1 MRKTILLTA
10 ALTIIAGAA
19 SAQTASV
26 ALSAATHN
34 TAAGWAGTENLVA
47 FRGLGVTREATPRF
61 IYQDRNADAAVTTA
75 NRNSLWQWNGTGAPT
90 QLCTQAA
97 VVNAVNAV
105 SGTDSDGD
113 SLFGVFDMEGD
124 ASGNIFIATSIGIA
138 GGSTL
143 FREDI
148 VRISPAGAVT
158 VVATSGSN
166 GAENAEG
173 VNSLAYDAANDRL
186 YVHIDNFS
194 SSHGVGVGAG
204 VNGNGT
210 RGIHVINNASTASNV
225 TLNASTLIIS
235 EADLNTALVAGNAS
249 GGGSSTD
256 GNAYDIT
263 FRPIQ
268 NDLIVSNINTTN
280 DNDDLFRVTP
290 LTVGSGA
297 CTLFIDSNQ
306 IEAALTNERFF
317 GAGSLAPIAD
327 QSLDNSYFTVREATG
342 DIYFTNCT
350 PAATSA
356 YTTNRRSIAF
366 IKADGSQIQNVIA
379 EQSASQDLHGD
390 TTHTFLNGTGANPT
404 DRALRFLEKTP
415 AENSELYCLGENNA
429 GAEGIIRV
437 TGFIVGSGPASTE
450 GGWSLYE

>member
-1 MRKTILLTA
+1 MRKAILMTA
-10 ALTIIAGAA
+10 ALTLIAGAA
-19 SAQTASV
+19 SAQTASL

-34 TAAGWAGTENLVA
+34 TAAGFAGTENLVA
-47 FRGLGVTREATPRF
+47 FRGLGVTRQATPRF
-61 IYQDRNADAAVTTA
+61 IYQDRNSDAAVTTT
-75 NRNSLWQWNGTGAPT
+75 NRNSLWQWSGTGAPT

-97 VVNAVNAV
+97 IVSAV
-105 SGTDSDGD
+105 SAVSAADADGD

-124 ASGNIFIATSIGIA
+124 ASGNIFIATNIGIA

-148 VRISPAGAVT
+148 VRISSAGAVT

-173 VNSLAYDAANDRL
+173 TNSIAYDAANDRL

-204 VNGNGT
+204 VNGAGT

-235 EADLNTALVAGNAS
+235 EANLNSALVGGNSS

-256 GNAYDIT
+256 GNAFDIT
-263 FRPIQ
+263 FRPVQ
-268 NDLIVSNINTTN
+268 GDLIVSNINTTN
-280 DNDDLFRVTP
+280 DNDDIFRVTP
-290 LTVGSGA
+290 LTVGAGV
-297 CTLFIDSNQ
+297 CTLFIDSNA

-317 GAGSLAPIAD
+317 GAGSLGAIAD
-327 QSLDNSYFTVREATG
+327 QSLDNSAFAVRESTG
-342 DIYFTNCT
+342 DIYFSNCT
-350 PAATSA
+350 SAATSA
-356 YTTNRRSIAF
+356 YATNRRSIAF
-366 IKADGSQIQNVIA
+366 ISADGAQIQNVIA
-379 EQSASQDLHGD
+379 EQSVSQDLTGA
-390 TTHTFLNGTGANPT
+390 TTSTFLNGTSSNPT
-404 DRALRFLEKTP
+404 DRSLRFVEKTP
-415 AENSELYCLGENNA
+415 PENSELYCLGENNA
-429 GAEGIIRV
+429 GPEGIIRV
-437 TGFIVGSGPASTE
+437 TGFIVGSGPASA